1 MLTNI
6 ENIENLRGLAISK
19 ARSYETKTIHP
30 KLVEEALSD
39 GWEIMR
45 KNKYSVRIKRDK
57 PHNVRL
63 EDRVWCLLYRMGFT
77 HLSMAGGAIMAIS
90 PENETSPK
98 TQIDVVGIDES
109 IAIAIECKSSEKIS
123 KRPQFKEEL
132 AKHVLLKE
140 KFRNAI
146 KTQFPIEQNR
156 VISLC
161 MFLSNIILIENDEVR
176 AKDNKVTIFDNEDLS
191 YYESLVAQIGP
202 AAKYQFLSDILPG
215 KRIGNLAIKVPAVMN
230 KVGNSNFYTFSVSP
244 DYLLKI
250 SYVSHRI
257 KGKPSD
263 INAYQR
269 MLGKARLNNIR
280 QYISEGGKFPTNI
293 VINLDKES
301 LQFYPVKQ
309 EGDEEEG
316 VLGWLDITPAYK
328 SAWII
333 DGQHRLFAYSGH
345 EKAKKDRLSVLAF
358 EGLLPSEQAKLFIDI
373 NSKQKSVK
381 PALLQELYA
390 ELNWDAK
397 QPRVR
402 IGAIISKAVQV
413 LGTDKES
420 PFFKRIQRAEA
431 SRDLLSCI
439 SLTSLFSIIEK
450 SDFYIAKERHGN
462 VLEYGPLWAG
472 NNEDTLKRT
481 VYILKSWFQTII
493 SNTKAEEWWNK
504 GRAEGGGLAMNEGV
518 IICVKVLR
526 SVFQHLDAKGYK
538 LIYKDNEDLFECVK
552 NYAIVLGDYFGTL
565 TEDEK
570 RVFRSLRGS
579 EGQTSGMRRCQK
591 AIHDQIPSFNPPGL
605 EKYLEEEKAQT
616 NKKAKEIIDRIEQN
630 LNKVVLDQLR
640 AEFGTEESEWWIL
653 GVPKAIRKKVTD
665 RFEDDDGK
673 RGSKEYYF
681 DLIHYREIAI
691 NNWQLF
697 EQLLAYG
704 KTGNKDKRTA
714 WITYVNNI
722 RNIVSHHAGKSVS
735 LEELSQL
742 QEYDEWLTAKISG
755 YQNNINN
762 EY

>member
-1 MLTNI
+1 MLINI
-6 ENIENLRGLAISK
+6 ETVDKLRGLAIAK
-19 ARSYETKTIHP
+19 ARKYETKTIHP
-30 KLVEEALSD
+30 KLVEEALND
-39 GWEIMR
+39 GWEILR
-45 KNKYSVRIKRDK
+45 KNKYSTRIKRNK
-57 PHNVRL
+57 SHSMQL

-77 HLSMAGGAIMAIS
+77 HLSMVGGAILAIS
-90 PENETSPK
+90 PKNDVSPK
-98 TQIDVVGIDES
+98 TQIDVVGIDDL
-109 IAIAIECKSSEKIS
+109 IAIAIECKSSEKVS
-123 KRPQFKEEL
+123 KRPNFSDEL
-132 AKHVLLKE
+132 GKHALLRENFMK
-140 KFRNAI
+140 AI
-146 KTQFPIEQNR
+146 KSQYPIEQHR

-161 MFLSNIILIENDEVR
+161 MFFSNILLSENDEAR
-176 AKDNKVTIFDNEDLS
+176 AKDHMVTVFDSEDLT
-191 YYESLVAQIGP
+191 YYENLVAQIGP
-202 AAKYQFLSDILPG
+202 AAKYQFFSDILPG
-215 KRIGNLAIKVPAVMN
+215 KRIGNLAIKVPAVKN
-230 KVGNSNFYTFSVSP
+230 KIGDTNFYTFSVSP

-269 MLGKARLNNIR
+269 MLSKSRLNSIK

-358 EGLLPSEQAKLFIDI
+358 EGLVPSEQAKLFIDI
-373 NSKQKSVK
+373 NSKQKNVK

-420 PFFKRIQRAEA
+420 PFYKRIQRAES
-431 SRDLLSCI
+431 SRDILSCI

-481 VYILKSWFQTII
+481 VYILKNWFQTII
-493 SNTKAEEWWNK
+493 SNTKTEEWWNK

-526 SVFQHLDAKGYK
+526 SVFQHLDSKGYK
-538 LIYKDNEDLFECVK
+538 LIHRDNEEVIECIK
-552 NYAIVLGDYFGTL
+552 DFAIILGDYLGTL
-565 TEDEK
+565 TEDERK
-570 RVFRSLRGS
+570 LFRSLRGI

-591 AIHDQIPSFNPPGL
+591 AMHDKIPLFNPPGL

-616 NKKAKEIIDRIEQN
+616 NKKAKEIIDRIEKN
-630 LNKVVLDQLR
+630 LNNVVLDELR
-640 AEFGTEESEWWIL
+640 TEFGTEESEWWML

-673 RGSKEYYF
+673 RGSKEYYI
-681 DLIHYREIAI
+681 DLIHYREIVV

-697 EQLLAYG
+697 EPILAFG
-704 KTGNKDKRTA
+704 KTGNKEKRTA
-714 WITYVNNI
+714 WMVYINSI

-742 QEYDEWLTAKISG
+742 QEYDEWLLAKMSG
-755 YQNNINN
+755 QQSNSND
-762 EY
+762 EG